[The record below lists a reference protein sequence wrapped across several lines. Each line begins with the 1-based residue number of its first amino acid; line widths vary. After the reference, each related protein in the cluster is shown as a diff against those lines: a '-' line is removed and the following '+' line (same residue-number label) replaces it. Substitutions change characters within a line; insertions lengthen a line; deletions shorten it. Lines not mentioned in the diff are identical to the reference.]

1 MARFRPSLAA
11 ALMTI
16 AAVSA
21 PLVPAAQARES
32 AARITQRGEEALQQ
46 LEAREPRSRL
56 FASHARAVLVFP
68 AIFKAGLVFG
78 GESGDGVL
86 FVNGHQ
92 AGFYNLSGG
101 SFGFQAGAEKFGYVL
116 FLMND
121 SALRHVRRSSGL
133 DLGTGPS
140 LVIINSGAAAEANS
154 TTLTKD
160 IYAFPFN
167 TQGLMADLTLQ
178 GTKISHIHPR

>member
-1 MARFRPSLAA
+1 MTYFRPSFAA
-11 ALMTI
+11 AMMAI

-21 PLVPAAQARES
+21 PLIPSAQARES
-32 AARITQRGEEALQQ
+32 AAKITERGHEALHE
-46 LEAREPRSRL
+46 LERMEPRSRL
-56 FASHARAVLVFP
+56 YAHHARAVLVFP
-68 AIFKAGLVFG
+68 AIFKAGFVFG

-86 FVNGHQ
+86 FIDGRP

-121 SALRHVRRSSGL
+121 AAVSHLRHSDGWA
-133 DLGTGPS
+133 LGTGPS
-140 LVIINSGAAAEANS
+140 IAIINTGAAAEANS

-160 IYAFPFN
+160 IYAFPFSEK
-167 TQGLMADLTLQ
+167 GLMADLTLQ
-178 GTKISHIHPR
+178 GTKVSRIHPS